1 MPIVGHTGRL
11 GGLGITIVAQNQVC
25 FKAWGLAWQCVI
37 PARVTD
43 LSEDSEDPLQLKE
56 CKISKQDYQKRKCKS
71 LDGFSGI

>member
-1 MPIVGHTGRL
+1 MPIVGHTGCL
-11 GGLGITIVAQNQVC
+11 GHLGSTVVTQIQVF
-25 FKAWGLAWQCVI
+25 FKAWELAWQCVI

-56 CKISKQDYQKRKCKS
+56 CKISKQDYQKRKCKR